1 MGSAPRPTVIAVT
14 HIKADHDSR
23 EILEMSDTFL
33 YVYRLYVVKYV
44 QGLWDSLSSMVPDD
58 ANIMV
63 FPPVASLALLTYDT
77 ILTFDQEVEYIW
89 SRKLNAPQIL
99 YFISRYSPYID
110 TILDVYDYVA
120 KNPDPRVCR
129 TTYGISSVFNAM
141 GTALS
146 EIILIMRTYAL
157 YDRSTKFLYI
167 LGTIWIVAVSVVLWA
182 VSEFVKSTVF
192 EPQPNA
198 AIPGCNL
205 ASASSVV
212 FICFAVLLVVESIIV
227 GCTIWKGITLIRR
240 AKTSNLLRII
250 YYLAI
255 FPFTVGNV
263 IILLTAPT
271 ELLDLFDTLTR
282 VLHAMLCCRIILHL
296 RAAGHTSAYSIDV
309 TTYASGE
316 IRCRHP
322 ESEGTKQLGE
332 TLLPGGGVVLD
343 EGRGPPAEIELVDV
357 TSIR

>member
-1 MGSAPRPTVIAVT
+1 
-14 HIKADHDSR
+14 
-23 EILEMSDTFL
+23 MSDTFL
-33 YVYRLYVVKYV
+33 YVYRLYTVKYV
-44 QGLWDSLSSMVPDD
+44 Q
-58 ANIMV
+58 
-63 FPPVASLALLTYDT
+63 VASLALLAYDT

-89 SRKLNAPQIL
+89 SWKLNAPQIL

-120 KNPDPRVCR
+120 MNPNPRACR
-129 TTYGISSVFNAM
+129 TTYGISSVFNAT

-167 LGTIWIVAVSVVLWA
+167 FGTIWIVAVSVVLWA

-192 EPQPNA
+192 EPQPNP

-205 ASASSVV
+205 ASASSIV
-212 FICFAVLLVVESIIV
+212 FICFAVLLVMESIIV

-240 AKTSNLLRII
+240 AKTSNLLRTFYRDSIM

-296 RAAGHTSAYSIDV
+296 RAAGHPSAYSTDDTAYTSSEICYRPPDSEE
-309 TTYASGE
+309 TKRRGDTFLSGAE
-316 IRCRHP
+316 
-322 ESEGTKQLGE
+322 
-332 TLLPGGGVVLD
+332 VALD
-343 EGRGPPAEIELVDV
+343 GGRGPPAEIELVDITNV
-357 TSIR
+357 R